1 MNFLYPIGFTLG
13 CELVILVCKSYLLFF
28 LPPHFSSIKLALE
41 QVFLVDLSKL
51 SLRFLNTLFIYC
63 CEVNGLLCV
72 QKIFWWRL
80 WNVQTSFGRWLW
92 VFLCS
97 STKFRCF
104 YKGEI
109 HCCSHRIIR
118 SQYIISWWEKS
129 TCWFSWVDKCLITNN
144 KLDVDFGPSMEIKA
158 PCPEVIQSSPSL
170 TRIKPQQL
178 CKDGNW
184 ELMDEYVDLFLTL
197 VSCDV
202 C

>member
-28 LPPHFSSIKLALE
+28 LPPHFSSIKLVLE

-118 SQYIISWWEKS
+118 SQYII
-129 TCWFSWVDKCLITNN
+129 CF
-144 KLDVDFGPSMEIKA
+144 DVDFGPSMEIKA
-158 PCPEVIQSSPSL
+158 PCPEIIQSSPSL